1 MICPSCGHKNIQGDD
16 FCANCNEDLA
26 ALDGIS
32 SPKTEIGRS
41 LLQDP
46 IQKLSPKKPVVVAG
60 NLTLAEGIEK
70 MNQSKIGCLLVM
82 DGDKLQGIITERDI
96 LFKVLGQKKLTS
108 PISEVM
114 TTTPDTLEEDDSI
127 AYALNKMSVRGYR
140 HIPIL
145 KEGKASGII
154 SIRDILRYISGHL

>member
-1 MICPSCGHKNIQGDD
+1 MICPSCGHKNIPGDD
-16 FCANCNEDLA
+16 FCANCNEDLTS
-26 ALDGIS
+26 LDGIS

-41 LLQDP
+41 LLRDP
-46 IQKLSPKKPVVVAG
+46 IQKLSPRKPVVVTESS
-60 NLTLAEGIEK
+60 TLAEGIEK

-82 DGDKLQGIITERDI
+82 KGDQLQGIVTERDI
-96 LFKVLGQKKLTS
+96 LFKVLGRKKLTA

-114 TTTPDTLEEDDSI
+114 TAAPDTLEEDDSI

-145 KEGKASGII
+145 KGGKTGGII